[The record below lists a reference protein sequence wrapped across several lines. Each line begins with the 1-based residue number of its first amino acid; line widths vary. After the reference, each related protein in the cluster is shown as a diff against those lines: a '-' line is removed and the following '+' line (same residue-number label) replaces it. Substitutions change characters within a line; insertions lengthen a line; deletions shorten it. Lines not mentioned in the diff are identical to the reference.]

1 MSDIKAATVVW
12 ALLLP
17 VVKILIWLARTFVLE
32 MCERETQ
39 NICNT
44 IFPVL
49 LYEIRPG
56 TERSLFTWFSLNRSK
71 THSTVNS
78 FCHGFCLLPHHAR
91 SWWRH
96 CFRVHAFIL
105 EQFSTCIVFFEALM
119 MRKKLLFIGDHLWS
133 VKIYFCLCLEIF
145 CSIFFLFLSGKIWFK
160 TFDSCILFLSLAQF
174 KCFTFNF

>member
-17 VVKILIWLARTFVLE
+17 VVKILIWLACTFVLE

-105 EQFSTCIVFFEALM
+105 EQFFYLYCLFWGLDDDE
-119 MRKKLLFIGDHLWS
+119 KKLI
-133 VKIYFCLCLEIF
+133 LCKVE
-145 CSIFFLFLSGKIWFK
+145 KK
-160 TFDSCILFLSLAQF
+160 
-174 KCFTFNF
+174 